1 MNKYFVKVTQTY
13 ATKNKLQLAI
23 YKALKEVNHTL
34 LEKKHLGTFLFEL
47 EDKVK
52 ELNTQFPRC
61 KPERLAEY
69 CIEDGR
75 CIYVEG
81 VIVIQI
87 YQVIHNA

>member
-13 ATKNKLQLAI
+13 ATKNKLQEAI
-23 YKALKEVNHTL
+23 YMALKEVNHTL
-34 LEKKHLGTFLFEL
+34 LEKKNLPTFINEC
-47 EDKVK
+47 EQKVK
-52 ELNTQFPRC
+52 ELNAQFPRC

-69 CIEDGR
+69 RIDNGR

-81 VIVIQI
+81 VIVINI